1 LLSEN
6 HNSFLLEP
14 ATSRFFAVIII
25 VVHGLAIIA
34 SIVNVLPFTLKLT
47 LNIAVCFNLIFM
59 LQQYYFTAK
68 NFSLRY
74 SAGQG
79 WQFATGKDF
88 YPIEILPTTV
98 ITRFVTILH
107 FKGQDGE
114 KWAILI
120 FSDAVTAENYRK
132 LKVQLKITEHS

>member
-14 ATSRFFAVIII
+14 ATSRFFTVTIII
-25 VVHGLAIIA
+25 VHALAIIA
-34 SIVNVLPFTLKLT
+34 SVVNALPLTLKLA
-47 LNIAVCFNLIFM
+47 LNIAVCFSLIIM
-59 LQQYYFTAK
+59 LRQYYFTAQ
-68 NFSLRY
+68 NFRLRY
-74 SAGQG
+74 SAGKG
-79 WQFATGKDF
+79 WQFAREKNF

-98 ITRFVTILH
+98 ITCFVTILH